1 MDRHIMLPRYP
12 LIAERVLTYVKDY
25 EIIKNRGDREINI
38 ITEINSCND
47 IAIEKNDKVVV
58 YASKDRYNLINDI
71 KNFYSKWI
79 KDIDEKI
86 VIYRKKLTEWR
97 KSYGL

>member
-1 MDRHIMLPRYP
+1 MDKNIMLPRYP
-12 LIAERVLTYVKDY
+12 LIAERVLTYIKDG
-25 EIIKNRGDREINI
+25 EIIKNRGDREIDI
-38 ITEINSCND
+38 IAEKNSCND

-58 YASKDRYNLINDI
+58 YASKDRYKLINDV

-86 VIYRKKLTEWR
+86 VIYRKN
-97 KSYGL
+97 

>member
-1 MDRHIMLPRYP
+1 MDKNIMLPRYP

-38 ITEINSCND
+38 TTEINSCND
-47 IAIEKNDKVVV
+47 IAIEKNDKVIV
-58 YASKDRYNLINDI
+58 YASKDRYNLINNI

-86 VIYRKKLTEWR
+86 VIYRKN
-97 KSYGL
+97 